1 MVFAIQKCNGR
12 VHDSI
17 FCVCCG
23 CVLHE
28 WIVAGTDHRNC
39 EWTYNVV
46 TVFSNTP
53 VWHARLAFAS
63 CFRTVMDAL
72 RLAMSK
78 SAKTIAMHNMQD

>member
-28 WIVAGTDHRNC
+28 WIVAGTDHHNC
-39 EWTYNVV
+39 ECTDDVDI
-46 TVFSNTP
+46 VFSSTR

-63 CFRTVMDAL
+63 CFRTGRHAL